1 MMSVEYMK
9 RIRQPVV
16 WAAGVLVV
24 AAVFSVWFMI
34 GRENPQ
40 TVRLDDGRV
49 IGIGEARRL
58 SDDVEFGLFW
68 EIWEMLQDDYLRGPA
83 PEKDLFYG
91 AINGLV
97 EGLGDPYSEFFDPRE
112 ADIFESDLEGKFEG
126 IGAEIGIRDDQLV
139 VVSPLAD
146 SPAEIMGILA
156 GDSIYLID
164 GVETAGMS
172 VDEAVRR
179 IRGPRGSMV
188 VLTVSHNGIE
198 TIEDITITRDVI
210 RLHSVTWD
218 VTDDDI
224 AIIRIAFFNADTAGL
239 FNEAVISVMQ
249 SNVDGIVLD
258 LRNNPGG
265 FLDRAVSVAGEWIG
279 TDTVVIE
286 RDEDG
291 QLTPYPSTS
300 VGRLARTPTVVLVNG
315 GSASAS
321 EIVAGALQDYGYATI
336 VGEQTFGKGSVQE
349 YREMVDGSAVKITIA
364 EWLTPKERSIDQNGI
379 TPDREVAFDA
389 DAFAEGV
396 DVQLEAA
403 LEELAKMPY
412 GDPS

>member
-24 AAVFSVWFMI
+24 AAVFSVGFMI